1 MHVADCKYLSESPEG
16 VFRQS
21 EPGTG
26 KPVAGCF
33 AVLRGRQGKFSLGL
47 KYLLT
52 NIVASAILY
61 VTIIVVILTMIQVR
75 QEENMCRW
83 EID

>member
-26 KPVAGCF
+26 KKPVPGCF
-33 AVLRGRQGKFSLGL
+33 AVFRGRQGKFSLGL
-47 KYLLT
+47 KFLLT
-52 NIVASAILY
+52 NIVVSSILY
-61 VTIIVVILTMIQVR
+61 VTIIVVILTKI
-75 QEENMCRW
+75 
-83 EID
+83 